1 MKVKISK
8 PSVSKVINK
17 KQSNVNSPGFCF
29 LHCYFEHTDISVVFL
44 LMTLNMHFP
53 TGNY

>member
-17 KQSNVNSPGFCF
+17 KQSNVNSPGF
-29 LHCYFEHTDISVVFL
+29 VFFIVTSNIRIL
-44 LMTLNMHFP
+44 V
-53 TGNY
+53 